1 MLVSDCGCKWEENQI
16 VIMPYD
22 KIEFAKSRAM
32 VPVWSTCSRV
42 NLSTC
47 KKHADFS
54 LLRANVPINLPTCQG
69 PKGVPIFQLHQ
80 PKGVPFC
87 QKNFCSWMF
96 QLCITFTNFYNIS
109 ATVENF
115 SWETKNVN
123 FDICKISLR
132 KNRISLKPL

>member
-1 MLVSDCGCKWEENQI
+1 MVASER
-16 VIMPYD
+16 
-22 KIEFAKSRAM
+22 KIKLLSCHMTKSSLLNHVPC

-115 SWETKNVN
+115 SCETKNVN